1 MREPIGSRCVFM
13 GLGST
18 CTGSRLPPPPH
29 PSNLLERH
37 RLTATVPTITN
48 PAPSTAATPAG
59 ARLADTSERRI
70 ALVRIWDAM
79 FRGARRYVED
89 AGFVGVHNMPEIVGV
104 TGACENV
111 DTLFKVDFFGR
122 PAFLAQSD
130 QLYLELLTPALGKV
144 YAEIQSFR
152 MEPDADDRHL
162 CQFALFEIEHLGNL
176 DELIGNISGIVQAAT
191 NEVVRSCGAELA
203 LFGRDISQLR
213 SMEFA
218 RITYTDCIEL
228 LMGEFPYLAWGD
240 DLTQVHEAAIVAKI
254 GPCFVTHYPKDIK
267 FFNMQLNEHDER
279 IVNSTDLLLPFAG
292 ESAGA
297 AEREHEYSRIVE
309 RLQTSSMYE
318 RLLENGARPVDF
330 DWYLDAHKG
339 KEIPLHSGA
348 GIGMARLAQ
357 FIIGVEDIRDATPFV
372 LNRDNLC

>member
-1 MREPIGSRCVFM
+1 M
-13 GLGST
+13 
-18 CTGSRLPPPPH
+18 
-29 PSNLLERH
+29 
-37 RLTATVPTITN
+37 TATVQTTVAPTSLT
-48 PAPSTAATPAG
+48 TPVG
-59 ARLADTSERRI
+59 AHLSDTSERRI

-79 FRGARRYVED
+79 FRGARRHVEN

-130 QLYLELLTPALGKV
+130 QLYLELLTPVLGKV

-162 CQFALFEIEHLGNL
+162 CQFSLFEIEHLGTL
-176 DELIGNISGIVQAAT
+176 DDLVGNISGIVQAACR
-191 NEVVRSCGAELA
+191 EVIRSCPEELA
-203 LFGRDISQLR
+203 LFGRDHAELADLT
-213 SMEFA
+213 FA
-218 RITYTDCIEL
+218 RISYSDCIEL
-228 LMGEFPYLAWGD
+228 LLAEFPDLVWGD
-240 DLTQVHEAAIVAKI
+240 DLTAVHEAAIVAKI

-267 FFNMQLNEHDER
+267 FFNMRQNEGDER

-297 AEREHEYSRIVE
+297 AEREHEYHAIVD
-309 RLQTSSMYE
+309 RLRSSAMYE
-318 RLLENGARPVDF
+318 RLLENGARPEDF
-330 DWYLDAHKG
+330 DWYLEAHRDKQ
-339 KEIPLHSGA
+339 IPLHSGA

-357 FIIGVEDIRDATPFV
+357 FIVGVDDIREAVPFV